1 MQRYIQAIHINK
13 VRHLH
18 DLDIYIPDDEHPH
31 LLITGKNGSGKTSLL
46 EAIRDHI
53 ALLQKGQS
61 LDFLKYEEYIQHY
74 TQRLTNGKNPLKSAE
89 LEQQIAFWQE
99 RLNELY
105 GEVRVEFE
113 NPTQI
118 VFHSSDKPF
127 ICAMYAAS
135 REVRM
140 SEPLSPTKP
149 TLSDQWFINQSASD
163 QFLNFLSDLKIQEAL
178 ARNEHQ
184 TEDAD
189 RINDWFD
196 SFEALLGEIFG
207 DSGLKLSFN
216 YKDYSFHIE
225 TEGKS
230 FKFNEL
236 SDGFAAVI
244 DIISDLILKMSSIS
258 DRTMLL
264 YDIPGIVLIDE
275 VETHLHLSLQRQVMP
290 LLTRVFPKIQFIITT
305 HSPFVLNSIAPA
317 TVYDLEHQKVLTNLS
332 DYSYEALA
340 EGYFEV
346 STRSSYLEQQLNRLT
361 ELLKQADLDLAERFE
376 VKELVKDLDKVSES
390 VSPKIAGEYEE
401 LKIRWADKLSEI
413 RDYDS
418 NL

>member
-74 TQRLTNGKNPLKSAE
+74 TQRLTNGTNPLKSAE
-89 LEQQIAFWQE
+89 LEQQLAFWQE

-105 GEVRVEFE
+105 GKVRVEFE

-149 TLSDQWFINQSASD
+149 MLSDQWLINQSVSD

-207 DSGLKLSFN
+207 DSALKLSFN

-244 DIISDLILKMSSIS
+244 DIISDLILRMNSIS
-258 DRTMLL
+258 DRTMQL

-305 HSPFVLNSIAPA
+305 HSPFVLNSIASA

-401 LKIRWADKLSEI
+401 LKIRWADKLSGI

>member
-74 TQRLTNGKNPLKSAE
+74 TQRLTNGTNPLKSAE
-89 LEQQIAFWQE
+89 LEQQLAFWQE

-105 GEVRVEFE
+105 GKVRVEFE

-140 SEPLSPTKP
+140 LEPLNPTKP
-149 TLSDQWFINQSASD
+149 TFRDQWLINQGASD
-163 QFLNFLSDLKIQEAL
+163 QFLNYLSDLKIQEAL

-189 RINDWFD
+189 RINDWFV

-207 DSGLKLSFN
+207 DSALKLSFN

-244 DIISDLILKMSSIS
+244 DIISDLILRMNSIS
-258 DRTMLL
+258 DRTMQL

-305 HSPFVLNSIAPA
+305 HSPFVLNSIASA

-390 VSPKIAGEYEE
+390 VSPKIAGEYED
-401 LKIRWADKLSEI
+401 LKIRWADKLSGI

>member
-1 MQRYIQAIHINK
+1 MQRYIQSIHINK

-53 ALLQKGQS
+53 EILQKVDS
-61 LDFLKYEEYIQHY
+61 LDFLKYEGYIQND
-74 TQRLTNGKNPLKSAE
+74 TEQLDSCTDPLERADIESRLAYWKKKLD
-89 LEQQIAFWQE
+89 
-99 RLNELY
+99 ELY
-105 GEVRVEFE
+105 GAVRVAFE
-113 NPTQI
+113 DPTPI

-140 SEPLSPTKP
+140 LEPLNPTKP
-149 TLSDQWFINQSASD
+149 TLSDQWLINQGASD
-163 QFLNFLSDLKIQEAL
+163 QFLNYLSHLKIQEAL

-184 TEDAD
+184 TKDAD
-189 RINDWFD
+189 RINDWFV

-207 DSGLKLSFN
+207 DSGLQLSFN

-225 TEGKS
+225 TEGKN

-258 DRTMLL
+258 DRTMQL

-290 LLTRVFPKIQFIITT
+290 LLTKVFPNIQFIVTT
-305 HSPFVLNSIAPA
+305 HSPFVLNSIASA
-317 TVYDLEHQKVLTNLS
+317 SVYDLEHQKVLTNLS

-346 STRSSYLEQQLNRLT
+346 STRSSYLEQQLNRLI
-361 ELLKQADLDLAERFE
+361 ELLKQADLDIAERFE
-376 VKELVKDLDKVSES
+376 VKELIKDLDKVSES

-401 LKIRWADKLSEI
+401 LKIKWADKLIEI
-413 RDYDS
+413 RADDS

>member
-74 TQRLTNGKNPLKSAE
+74 TQRLTNGTNPLKSAE
-89 LEQQIAFWQE
+89 LEQQLAFWQE

-105 GEVRVEFE
+105 GKVRVEFE

-149 TLSDQWFINQSASD
+149 ILSDQWLINQSVSD

-189 RINDWFD
+189 RINDWFV

-207 DSGLKLSFN
+207 DSALKLSFN

-244 DIISDLILKMSSIS
+244 DIISDLILRMNSIS
-258 DRTMLL
+258 DRTMQL

-305 HSPFVLNSIAPA
+305 HSPFVLNSIASA

-401 LKIRWADKLSEI
+401 LKIRWADKLSGI

>member
-1 MQRYIQAIHINK
+1 M
-13 VRHLH
+13 
-18 DLDIYIPDDEHPH
+18 
-31 LLITGKNGSGKTSLL
+31 L
-46 EAIRDHI
+46 E
-53 ALLQKGQS
+53 
-61 LDFLKYEEYIQHY
+61 
-74 TQRLTNGKNPLKSAE
+74 PL
-89 LEQQIAFWQE
+89 
-99 RLNELY
+99 
-105 GEVRVEFE
+105 
-113 NPTQI
+113 NPTTL
-118 VFHSSDKPF
+118 K
-127 ICAMYAAS
+127 
-135 REVRM
+135 
-140 SEPLSPTKP
+140 
-149 TLSDQWFINQSASD
+149 LSDQWLINQGVSD
-163 QFLNFLSDLKIQEAL
+163 QFLNYLSHLKIQEAL

-189 RINDWFD
+189 RINDWFV
-196 SFEALLGEIFG
+196 SFDALLGEIFG
-207 DSGLKLSFN
+207 DSALKLSFN

-244 DIISDLILKMSSIS
+244 DIISDLILRMNSIS
-258 DRTMLL
+258 DRTMQL

-290 LLTRVFPKIQFIITT
+290 LLTRVFPNIQFIVTT
-305 HSPFVLNSIAPA
+305 HSPFVLNSIASA
-317 TVYDLEHQKVLTNLS
+317 SVYDLEQQKVLTNLS

-401 LKIRWADKLSEI
+401 LKIRWADKLSGI

>member
-74 TQRLTNGKNPLKSAE
+74 TQRLTNGTNPLKSAE
-89 LEQQIAFWQE
+89 LEQQLAFWQE

-105 GEVRVEFE
+105 GKVRVEFE

-178 ARNEHQ
+178 ARNEYQ

-244 DIISDLILKMSSIS
+244 DIISDLILRMNSIS
-258 DRTMLL
+258 DRTMQL

-305 HSPFVLNSIAPA
+305 HSPFVLNSIASA

-401 LKIRWADKLSEI
+401 LKIRWADKLSGI

>member
-74 TQRLTNGKNPLKSAE
+74 TQRLTNGTNPLKSAE
-89 LEQQIAFWQE
+89 LEQQLAFWQE

-105 GEVRVEFE
+105 GKVRVEFE

-149 TLSDQWFINQSASD
+149 MLSDQWLINQSVSD

-189 RINDWFD
+189 RINDWFV

-207 DSGLKLSFN
+207 DRGLKLSFN

-244 DIISDLILKMSSIS
+244 DILSDLILKMSSTS
-258 DRTMLL
+258 DSIMQL

-290 LLTRVFPKIQFIITT
+290 LLTKVFPNIQFIVTT
-305 HSPFVLNSIAPA
+305 HSPFVLNSIASA
-317 TVYDLEHQKVLTNLS
+317 SVYDLEHQKVLTNLS

-390 VSPKIAGEYEE
+390 VSPQIAGEYEE
-401 LKIRWADKLSEI
+401 LKIRWADKLSGI

>member
-74 TQRLTNGKNPLKSAE
+74 TQRLTNGTNPLKSAE
-89 LEQQIAFWQE
+89 LEQQLAFWQE

-105 GEVRVEFE
+105 GKVRVEFE

-244 DIISDLILKMSSIS
+244 DIISDLILRMNSIS
-258 DRTMLL
+258 DRTMQL

-305 HSPFVLNSIAPA
+305 HSPFVLNSIASA

-401 LKIRWADKLSEI
+401 LKIRWADKLSGI

>member
-74 TQRLTNGKNPLKSAE
+74 TQRLTNGTNPLKSAE
-89 LEQQIAFWQE
+89 LEQQLAFWQE

-105 GEVRVEFE
+105 GKVRVEFE

-149 TLSDQWFINQSASD
+149 MLSDQWLINQSVSD

-189 RINDWFD
+189 RINDWFV

-207 DSGLKLSFN
+207 DSALKLSFN

-244 DIISDLILKMSSIS
+244 EIISDLILRMNSIS
-258 DRTMLL
+258 DRTMQL

-305 HSPFVLNSIAPA
+305 HSPFVLNSIASA

-390 VSPKIAGEYEE
+390 VSPKIAGEYED
-401 LKIRWADKLSEI
+401 LKIRWADKLSGI

>member
-1 MQRYIQAIHINK
+1 MQRYIQTIHINK

-74 TQRLTNGKNPLKSAE
+74 TQRLTNGTNPLKSAE
-89 LEQQIAFWQE
+89 LEQQLAFWQE

-105 GEVRVEFE
+105 GKVRVEFE

-149 TLSDQWFINQSASD
+149 MLSDQWLINQSVSD

-189 RINDWFD
+189 RINDWFV

-207 DSGLKLSFN
+207 DSALKLSFN

-244 DIISDLILKMSSIS
+244 DIISDLILRMNSIS
-258 DRTMLL
+258 DRTMQL

-305 HSPFVLNSIAPA
+305 HSPFVLNSIASA

-401 LKIRWADKLSEI
+401 LKIRWADKLSGI

>member
-74 TQRLTNGKNPLKSAE
+74 TQRLTNGTNPLKSAE
-89 LEQQIAFWQE
+89 LEQQLAFWQE

-105 GEVRVEFE
+105 GKVRVEFE

-135 REVRM
+135 RVVRM

-163 QFLNFLSDLKIQEAL
+163 QFLNFLSDIKIQEAL

-244 DIISDLILKMSSIS
+244 DIISDLILRMNSIS
-258 DRTMLL
+258 DRTMQL

-305 HSPFVLNSIAPA
+305 HSPFVLNSIASA

-401 LKIRWADKLSEI
+401 LKIRWADKLSGI

>member
-74 TQRLTNGKNPLKSAE
+74 TQRLTNGTNPLKSAK
-89 LEQQIAFWQE
+89 LEQQLAFWQE

-105 GEVRVEFE
+105 GKVRVEFE

-149 TLSDQWFINQSASD
+149 MLSDQWLINQSVSD

-189 RINDWFD
+189 RINDWFV

-207 DSGLKLSFN
+207 DSALKLSFN

-244 DIISDLILKMSSIS
+244 DIISDLILRMNSIS
-258 DRTMLL
+258 DRTMQL

-305 HSPFVLNSIAPA
+305 HSPFVLNSIASA

-390 VSPKIAGEYEE
+390 VSPKIAGEYED
-401 LKIRWADKLSEI
+401 LKIRWADKLSGI

>member
-53 ALLQKGQS
+53 ALLQKGES

-74 TQRLTNGKNPLKSAE
+74 TQRLTNGTNPLKSAE
-89 LEQQIAFWQE
+89 LEQQLAFWQE

-105 GEVRVEFE
+105 GKVRVEFE

-149 TLSDQWFINQSASD
+149 MLSNQWLINQSVSD

-189 RINDWFD
+189 RINDWFV

-207 DSGLKLSFN
+207 DSALKLSFN

-244 DIISDLILKMSSIS
+244 DIISDLILRMNSIS
-258 DRTMLL
+258 DRTMQL

-305 HSPFVLNSIAPA
+305 HSPFVLNSIASA

-390 VSPKIAGEYEE
+390 VSPKIAGEYED
-401 LKIRWADKLSEI
+401 LKIRWADKLSGI

>member
-74 TQRLTNGKNPLKSAE
+74 TQRLTNGTNPLKSAE
-89 LEQQIAFWQE
+89 LEQQLAFWQE

-258 DRTMLL
+258 DRTMQL

-332 DYSYEALA
+332 DYSYEALT

-346 STRSSYLEQQLNRLT
+346 STRSSYLEQQLNRLI
-361 ELLKQADLDLAERFE
+361 ELLKQADLDIAERFE

-401 LKIRWADKLSEI
+401 LKIRWADKLSGI

>member
-74 TQRLTNGKNPLKSAE
+74 TQRLTNGTNPLKSAE
-89 LEQQIAFWQE
+89 LEQQLAFWQE

-401 LKIRWADKLSEI
+401 LKIRWADKLSGI

>member
-18 DLDIYIPDDEHPH
+18 HLDIYIPDDEHPH

-74 TQRLTNGKNPLKSAE
+74 TQRLTNGTNPLKSAE
-89 LEQQIAFWQE
+89 LEQQLAFWQE

-105 GEVRVEFE
+105 GKVRVEFE

-244 DIISDLILKMSSIS
+244 DIISDLILRMNSIS
-258 DRTMLL
+258 DRTMQL

-305 HSPFVLNSIAPA
+305 HSPFVLNSIASA

-401 LKIRWADKLSEI
+401 LKIRWADKLSGI

>member
-74 TQRLTNGKNPLKSAE
+74 TQRLTNGTNPLKSAE
-89 LEQQIAFWQE
+89 LEQQLAFWQE

-113 NPTQI
+113 NLTQI

-140 SEPLSPTKP
+140 SEPLNPTKP
-149 TLSDQWFINQSASD
+149 TLSDQWLINQSASN

-196 SFEALLGEIFG
+196 SFEVLLGEIFG

-401 LKIRWADKLSEI
+401 LKIRWADKLSGI

>member
-1 MQRYIQAIHINK
+1 
-13 VRHLH
+13 
-18 DLDIYIPDDEHPH
+18 
-31 LLITGKNGSGKTSLL
+31 
-46 EAIRDHI
+46 
-53 ALLQKGQS
+53 
-61 LDFLKYEEYIQHY
+61 
-74 TQRLTNGKNPLKSAE
+74 
-89 LEQQIAFWQE
+89 
-99 RLNELY
+99 
-105 GEVRVEFE
+105 
-113 NPTQI
+113 
-118 VFHSSDKPF
+118 
-127 ICAMYAAS
+127 MYAAS
-135 REVRM
+135 REFRR

>member
-74 TQRLTNGKNPLKSAE
+74 TQRLTNGTNPLKSAE
-89 LEQQIAFWQE
+89 LEQQLAFWQE

>member
-74 TQRLTNGKNPLKSAE
+74 TQRLTNGTNPLKSAE
-89 LEQQIAFWQE
+89 LEQQLAFWQE

-105 GEVRVEFE
+105 GKVRVEFE

-149 TLSDQWFINQSASD
+149 MLSDQWLINQSVSD

-189 RINDWFD
+189 RINDWFV

-207 DSGLKLSFN
+207 DSALKLSFN

-225 TEGKS
+225 TEGRS

-244 DIISDLILKMSSIS
+244 DIISDLILRMNSIS
-258 DRTMLL
+258 DRTMQL

-305 HSPFVLNSIAPA
+305 HSPFVLNSIASA

-390 VSPKIAGEYEE
+390 VSPKIAGEYED
-401 LKIRWADKLSEI
+401 LKIRWADKLSGI

>member
-1 MQRYIQAIHINK
+1 MQRYIQSIHINK

-18 DLDIYIPDDEHPH
+18 DLDICIPDDEHPH

-53 ALLQKGQS
+53 ELLQKVDS
-61 LDFLKYEEYIQHY
+61 LDFLKYEERIQYY
-74 TQRLTNGKNPLKSAE
+74 TEQLSSCIDPLRKAE
-89 LEQQIAFWQE
+89 LEQQLAFWQE

-105 GEVRVEFE
+105 GAVRVAFE
-113 NPTQI
+113 DPTQI

-140 SEPLSPTKP
+140 SEPLNPTMP
-149 TLSDQWFINQSASD
+149 SFSDQWLINQSASD
-163 QFLNFLSDLKIQEAL
+163 QFLIYLSHLKIQEAL

-189 RINDWFD
+189 RINDWFV

-207 DSGLKLSFN
+207 DRGLKLSFN

-244 DIISDLILKMSSIS
+244 DILSDLILKMSSTS
-258 DRTMLL
+258 DSIMQL

-290 LLTRVFPKIQFIITT
+290 LLTKVFPNIQFIVTT
-305 HSPFVLNSIAPA
+305 HSPFVLNSIASA
-317 TVYDLEHQKVLTNLS
+317 SVYDLEHQKVLTNLS

-346 STRSSYLEQQLNRLT
+346 STRSSYLEQQLNRLR
-361 ELLKQADLDLAERFE
+361 ELLKQADLDIAERFE

-401 LKIRWADKLSEI
+401 LKIKWADKLIEI
-413 RDYDS
+413 RDDDS

>member
-1 MQRYIQAIHINK
+1 MQRYIQSIHINK

-18 DLDIYIPDDEHPH
+18 NLDIYIPDDEHPH

-46 EAIRDHI
+46 EVIRDHI

-61 LDFLKYEEYIQHY
+61 LDFLKYDEQIQY
-74 TQRLTNGKNPLKSAE
+74 YAQQLSSCTDPLRKAE
-89 LEQQIAFWQE
+89 LEQKLAFWQE
-99 RLNELY
+99 RLDELY
-105 GEVRVEFE
+105 GAVRVEFE
-113 NPTQI
+113 DPTQI
-118 VFHSSDKPF
+118 VFHSSDKLF

-140 SEPLSPTKP
+140 LEPLNPTKP
-149 TLSDQWFINQSASD
+149 TFRDQWLINQGASD
-163 QFLNFLSDLKIQEAL
+163 QFLNYLSDLKIQEAL

-189 RINDWFD
+189 RINDWFV

-244 DIISDLILKMSSIS
+244 DIISDLILRMNSIS
-258 DRTMLL
+258 DRTMQL

-305 HSPFVLNSIAPA
+305 HSPFVLNSIASA

-390 VSPKIAGEYEE
+390 VSPKIAGEYED
-401 LKIRWADKLSEI
+401 LKIRWADKLSGI

>member
-74 TQRLTNGKNPLKSAE
+74 TQRLTNGTNPLKSTE
-89 LEQQIAFWQE
+89 LEQQLAFWQE

-105 GEVRVEFE
+105 GKVRVEFE

-149 TLSDQWFINQSASD
+149 MLSDQWLINQSVSD

-189 RINDWFD
+189 RINDWFV

-207 DSGLKLSFN
+207 DSALKLSFN

-244 DIISDLILKMSSIS
+244 DIISDLILRMNSIS
-258 DRTMLL
+258 DRTMQL

-305 HSPFVLNSIAPA
+305 HSPFVLNSIASA

-401 LKIRWADKLSEI
+401 LKIRWADKLSGI

>member
-1 MQRYIQAIHINK
+1 MQRYIQTIHINK

-74 TQRLTNGKNPLKSAE
+74 TQRLTNGTNPLKSAE
-89 LEQQIAFWQE
+89 LEQQLAFWQE

-105 GEVRVEFE
+105 GKVRVEFE

-118 VFHSSDKPF
+118 VFHSFDKPF

-140 SEPLSPTKP
+140 LEPLNPTTLK
-149 TLSDQWFINQSASD
+149 LSDQWLINQGVSD
-163 QFLNFLSDLKIQEAL
+163 QFLNYLSHLKIQEAL

-189 RINDWFD
+189 RINDWFV

-207 DSGLKLSFN
+207 DSALKLSFN

-244 DIISDLILKMSSIS
+244 DIISDLILRMNSIS

-290 LLTRVFPKIQFIITT
+290 LLTRVFPNIQFIVTT
-305 HSPFVLNSIAPA
+305 HSPFVLNSIASA
-317 TVYDLEHQKVLTNLS
+317 SVYDLEQQKVLTNLS

-361 ELLKQADLDLAERFE
+361 ELLEQADLDLAERFE

-401 LKIRWADKLSEI
+401 LKIRWADKLSGI

>member
-74 TQRLTNGKNPLKSAE
+74 TQRLTNGTNPLKSAE
-89 LEQQIAFWQE
+89 LEQQLAFWQE

-105 GEVRVEFE
+105 GKVRVEFE

-149 TLSDQWFINQSASD
+149 ILSDQWLINQSVSD

-189 RINDWFD
+189 RINDWFV

-207 DSGLKLSFN
+207 DSALKLSFN

-244 DIISDLILKMSSIS
+244 DIISDLILRMNSIS
-258 DRTMLL
+258 DRTMQL

-305 HSPFVLNSIAPA
+305 HSPFVLNSIASA

-346 STRSSYLEQQLNRLT
+346 STRSSYLEQQLNRLS

-401 LKIRWADKLSEI
+401 LKIRWADKLSGI

>member
-1 MQRYIQAIHINK
+1 MQRYIQSIHINK

-18 DLDIYIPDDEHPH
+18 DLDICIPDDEHPH

-53 ALLQKGQS
+53 ELLQKGQN
-61 LDFLKYEEYIQHY
+61 LDFLKYEERIQYY
-74 TQRLTNGKNPLKSAE
+74 TQQLPSCTDPLRKAE
-89 LEQQIAFWQE
+89 LEQQLAFWQE
-99 RLNELY
+99 RLDELY
-105 GEVRVEFE
+105 GAVRVVFE
-113 NPTQI
+113 DPTLI

-140 SEPLSPTKP
+140 SEPLNPTKP
-149 TLSDQWFINQSASD
+149 TLSDQWLINHGASD
-163 QFLNFLSDLKIQEAL
+163 QFLNYLSDLKIQEAL

-189 RINDWFD
+189 RINDWFV

-207 DSGLKLSFN
+207 DSGLQLSFN

-244 DIISDLILKMSSIS
+244 DIISDLILRMNSIS
-258 DRTMLL
+258 DRTMQL

-290 LLTRVFPKIQFIITT
+290 LLTEVFPNIQFIVTT
-305 HSPFVLNSIAPA
+305 HSPFVLNSIASA
-317 TVYDLEHQKVLTNLS
+317 SVYDLEHQKVLTNLS

-346 STRSSYLEQQLNRLT
+346 STRSSYLEQQLNRLSV
-361 ELLKQADLDLAERFE
+361 LLNQAELDLAERFE

-413 RDYDS
+413 RDDDS
-418 NL
+418 TL

>member
-74 TQRLTNGKNPLKSAE
+74 TQRLTNGTNPLKSAE
-89 LEQQIAFWQE
+89 LEQQLAFWQE

-244 DIISDLILKMSSIS
+244 DIISDLILRMNSIS
-258 DRTMLL
+258 DRTMQL

-305 HSPFVLNSIAPA
+305 HSPFVLNSIASA

-390 VSPKIAGEYEE
+390 VSPKIAGEYED

>member
-74 TQRLTNGKNPLKSAE
+74 TQRLTNGTNPLKSAE
-89 LEQQIAFWQE
+89 LEQQLAFWQE

-105 GEVRVEFE
+105 GKVRVEFE

-149 TLSDQWFINQSASD
+149 MLSDQWLINQSVSD

-196 SFEALLGEIFG
+196 SFEVLLGEIFG

-244 DIISDLILKMSSIS
+244 DIISDLILRMNSIS
-258 DRTMLL
+258 DRTMQL

-290 LLTRVFPKIQFIITT
+290 LLTRVFPNIQFIVTT
-305 HSPFVLNSIAPA
+305 HSPFVLNSIASA
-317 TVYDLEHQKVLTNLS
+317 SVYDLEHQKVLTNLS

-390 VSPKIAGEYEE
+390 VSPKIAGEYED
-401 LKIRWADKLSEI
+401 LKIRWADKLSGI

>member
-74 TQRLTNGKNPLKSAE
+74 TQRLTNGTNPLKSAE
-89 LEQQIAFWQE
+89 LEQQQAFWQE

-105 GEVRVEFE
+105 GKVRVEFE

-149 TLSDQWFINQSASD
+149 MLSDQWLINQSVSD

-189 RINDWFD
+189 RINDWFV

-207 DSGLKLSFN
+207 DSALKLSFN

-244 DIISDLILKMSSIS
+244 DIISDLILRMNSIS
-258 DRTMLL
+258 DRTMQL

-305 HSPFVLNSIAPA
+305 HSPFVLNSIASA

-390 VSPKIAGEYEE
+390 VSPKIAGEYED
-401 LKIRWADKLSEI
+401 LKIRWADKLSGI

>member
-74 TQRLTNGKNPLKSAE
+74 TQRLTNGTNPLKSAE
-89 LEQQIAFWQE
+89 LEQQLAFWQE

-105 GEVRVEFE
+105 GKVRVEFE

-244 DIISDLILKMSSIS
+244 DIISDLILRMNSIS
-258 DRTMLL
+258 DRTMQL

-275 VETHLHLSLQRQVMP
+275 VETHLHLSLQRQEMP

-305 HSPFVLNSIAPA
+305 HSPFVLNSIASA

-401 LKIRWADKLSEI
+401 LKIRWADKLSGI

>member
-74 TQRLTNGKNPLKSAE
+74 TQRLTNGTNPLKSAE
-89 LEQQIAFWQE
+89 LEQQLAFWQE

-105 GEVRVEFE
+105 GKVRVEFE

-149 TLSDQWFINQSASD
+149 MLSDQWLINQSVSD

-189 RINDWFD
+189 RINDWFV

-207 DSGLKLSFN
+207 DSALKLSFN

-244 DIISDLILKMSSIS
+244 DIISDLILRMNSIS
-258 DRTMLL
+258 DRTMQL

-305 HSPFVLNSIAPA
+305 HSPFVLNSIASA

-390 VSPKIAGEYEE
+390 VSPKIAGEYED
-401 LKIRWADKLSEI
+401 LKIRWADKLSGI

>member
-74 TQRLTNGKNPLKSAE
+74 TQRLTNGTNPLKSAE
-89 LEQQIAFWQE
+89 LEQQLAFWQE

-105 GEVRVEFE
+105 GKVRVEFE

-149 TLSDQWFINQSASD
+149 MLSDQWLINQSVSD

-189 RINDWFD
+189 RINDWFV

-207 DSGLKLSFN
+207 DSALKLSFN

-244 DIISDLILKMSSIS
+244 DIISDLILRMNSIS
-258 DRTMLL
+258 DRTMQL

-305 HSPFVLNSIAPA
+305 HSPFVLNSIASA

-401 LKIRWADKLSEI
+401 LKIRWADKLSGI